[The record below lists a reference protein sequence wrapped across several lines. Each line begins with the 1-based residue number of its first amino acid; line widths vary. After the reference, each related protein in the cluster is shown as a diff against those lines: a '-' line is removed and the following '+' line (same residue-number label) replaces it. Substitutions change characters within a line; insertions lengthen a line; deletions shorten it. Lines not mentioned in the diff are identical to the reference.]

1 MSLLN
6 FHFIY
11 VFTFQAMQKS
21 DCSYFLIQGTFF
33 INIRQ
38 PISCFKWQ
46 VSILHSKD
54 AYTLNSIV
62 LHGSIKEICCR
73 LACSHGLATSPVK
86 YYLKLI
92 FLSLY
97 LYRSRDLRFSPLQNR
112 RSHYHGKLV
121 HFHQPNKHIMFIR

>member
-33 INIRQ
+33 INIRS

-97 LYRSRDLRFSPLQNR
+97 LYRSRDLSSHLSYYYQFSLR
-112 RSHYHGKLV
+112 YRTAARTITVS
-121 HFHQPNKHIMFIR
+121 